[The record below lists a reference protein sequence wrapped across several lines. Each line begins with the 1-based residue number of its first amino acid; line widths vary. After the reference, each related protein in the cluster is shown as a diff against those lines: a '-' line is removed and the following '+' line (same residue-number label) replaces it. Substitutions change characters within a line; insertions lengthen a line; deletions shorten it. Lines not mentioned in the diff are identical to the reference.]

1 MGSVV
6 VAAVTVALLLLL
18 LSTQWLH
25 NNSEALLTPQKYSKP
40 KTESGFNPESKSR
53 KNMLEL
59 LKWLSDPEQSVYIRT
74 DNERVLP
81 DKLTH
86 IRSRISTRRLVLVSI
101 MKINS
106 SLPSSYPKHTGSA
119 SKFL

>member
-1 MGSVV
+1 
-6 VAAVTVALLLLL
+6 
-18 LSTQWLH
+18 
-25 NNSEALLTPQKYSKP
+25 
-40 KTESGFNPESKSR
+40 
-53 KNMLEL
+53 MLEL

-86 IRSRISTRRLVLVSI
+86 IRWRIPTRRLVLVSI

-106 SLPSSYPKHTGSA
+106 S
-119 SKFL
+119 